1 MTFKQEQSITA
12 LQGDIMHFRLKR
24 WARAAVALTTI
35 LGFLAAME
43 IAQPS
48 AFAQTTV
55 TGSINGTVVDSTGAV
70 VPGAT
75 VTVTDT
81 ATGAVHTYTTNDH
94 GLFTAPFLPPN
105 IFDVSAIAPGLQSTT
120 TSVQILTGQ
129 QSAVTVTVTPTASS
143 QTVQVS
149 ANNAQLIDT
158 QTSNTTTT
166 FTSEQFQNL
175 PMPGGDITT
184 IALTVPGVAV
194 NVSTSGNNV
203 YGSFESDGLP
213 TISNLVIIN
222 GADDNDPFLN
232 INNSGSSNLTLG
244 QQEIAQASIVQ
255 NGYSVQYGRQ
265 AGVIENY
272 VTKGGTNRVHG
283 LLQYNY
289 NSSGLNA
296 NAFFNKHQ
304 LVPVP
309 RPKAV
314 SNQYAAQIGG
324 PIKHDK
330 LFFFVNTEGLR
341 YILPSSGY
349 VNFPSA
355 NLQTS
360 MLANPA
366 VPASAKSTYSAI
378 FSTMKA
384 GPAYAAATPISG
396 GGCGTL
402 AGSTDYS
409 TGGIFGTGPGES
421 CLNQAFVNAANLNRE
436 WLATGR
442 FDWNIS
448 SKHLIFFRVTD
459 DQGQQPA
466 FTSLINPLWNIGST
480 QPAYSG
486 QLNDTYTFTPNL
498 INQLVAS
505 SLYYSA
511 VFTPADI
518 PTSLASSPQQLIE
531 TVDGGNG
538 NLTGIGQ
545 DTFGVTGLGVPWFLF
560 PQGRNVSQYQI
571 TDSLSWLKGT
581 HNFRFGA
588 DFKRDNVTDTI
599 LQENSYGGFNFF
611 AGEADF
617 AGGSLPGPSLASNFT
632 QAFSHLRNI
641 YSAIY
646 NVGFYAQDEWKIRP
660 NLTLDYGIRFDRT
673 GNPACVNNCYT
684 HYIGGF
690 PDTTATLNTPYNS
703 TLSAG
708 HRDAFPSIEKG
719 VFQPRAGFNWDAKG
733 DGKTVLRGGVG
744 LFADSLS
751 GGILESEYA
760 TFPNQFSSAIF
771 FGNVGTGPGTSSAL
785 AAASANAVL
794 TGFSQGAT
802 YNSIAAG
809 VPGFAPPGYNTTPQ
823 EYRTARYV
831 EYSMQ
836 LQRQLGQSNA
846 VILSYAGNHGFDLLM
861 PNDHVNQFFPG
872 GGFGLPSASPDPRFL
887 EVFTFSN
894 NAISNYNGGSVEYKH
909 IDRHGVTADF
919 SYTWSHALDDIS
931 NGGGDSSVGTTPFT
945 TNSIV
950 AQITPNSVSK
960 LMYSNSDYDFRNNF
974 VADLTYVEPNHF
986 GNKLEEVLAAG
997 WTVGGKAYWRS
1008 GPPFS
1013 VTNSNASSV
1022 LAAGSVGSGGT
1033 VVLADVLDPNI
1044 IHTVCN
1050 SLSSPCLQAPGIF
1063 NGSATQTNY
1072 GNAPRNSFR
1081 GPHYSDIDVT
1091 LYKNIFQKGS
1101 TQFQVGAQAYNV
1113 LNHPNFGLPGSN
1125 ASTGGVAQNGSLG
1138 VISTSVGAPT
1148 SPYGSGL
1155 ISAVSGRVVVVQ
1167 GRFIF

>member
-1 MTFKQEQSITA
+1 MHQLLKQCSKIA
-12 LQGDIMHFRLKR
+12 LVLM
-24 WARAAVALTTI
+24 AAFAIVTI
-35 LGFLAAME
+35 LPSFQP
-43 IAQPS
+43 IAL
-48 AFAQTTV
+48 AQTTV

-70 VPGAT
+70 VPNAT
-75 VTVTDT
+75 VTVKDT
-81 ATGAVHTYTTNDH
+81 TTGAVHTYTTNSH

-105 IFDVSAIAPGLQSTT
+105 VFEVSATAPGLQSTT
-120 TSVQILTGQ
+120 TSVQILNGQ
-129 QSAVTVTVTPTASS
+129 QSAVNITVTPSASNTTVTV
-143 QTVQVS
+143 S
-149 ANNAQLIDT
+149 AMNAQLIDT

-166 FTSEQFQNL
+166 FTTQQFQNL

-203 YGSFESDGLP
+203 YGAFESDGLP
-213 TISNLVIIN
+213 TVSNLTIIN

-244 QQEIAQASIVQ
+244 QQEISQASIVQ

-265 AGVIENY
+265 AGVIENF
-272 VTKGGTNRVHG
+272 VTKGGANRVHG

-304 LVPVP
+304 TPIVA

-355 NLQTS
+355 NLQAS
-360 MLANPA
+360 MLTNPA
-366 VPASAKSTYSAI
+366 VPASAKSTYTPV
-378 FSTMKA
+378 FNTMKA
-384 GPAYAAATPISG
+384 GPAYAAATPIAG
-396 GGCGTL
+396 GGCGSL
-402 AGSTDYS
+402 AGTTDYS
-409 TGGIFGTGPGES
+409 TGGTFGSGPSEG

-442 FDWNIS
+442 LDWNIS
-448 SKHLIFFRVTD
+448 PKHLIFFRVTD

-466 FTSLINPLWNIGST
+466 FTSLINPIWNIAST
-480 QPAYSG
+480 QPAWSG
-486 QLNDTYTFTPNL
+486 QLNDTYSFTPNL
-498 INQLVAS
+498 VNQLVAS

-511 VFTPADI
+511 VFSPPSISA
-518 PTSLASSPQQLIE
+518 SLASSPQQLIE

-545 DTFGVTGLGVPWFLF
+545 NTFGLVGLGTPWFIF

-571 TDSLSWLKGT
+571 TDGLSWLKGT

-611 AGEADF
+611 FGAADF
-617 AGGSLPGPSLASNFT
+617 AGGTIPGASGSSFFQ

-646 NVGFYAQDEWKIRP
+646 NVGFYAQDEWKARP
-660 NLTLDYGIRFDRT
+660 NLTIDYGIRFDRT

-684 HYIGGF
+684 HYVGGF
-690 PDTTATLNTPYNS
+690 PNTTATLDTPYNA

-719 VFQPRAGFNWDAKG
+719 VFQPRAGFNWDTKG
-733 DGKTVLRGGVG
+733 DGKTVLRGGIG

-751 GGILESEYA
+751 GGILESAYA
-760 TFPNQFSSAIF
+760 TFPNEYSTDILS
-771 FGNVGTGPGTSSAL
+771 GNVGTGPGTSSAT

-794 TGFSQGAT
+794 SGFPQGASF
-802 YNSIAAG
+802 NSITAALAPLG
-809 VPGFAPPGYNTTPQ
+809 ITFVPPGYATTPQ
-823 EYRTARYV
+823 TYHTARYF

-836 LQRQLGQSNA
+836 LQRQLGATNA

-861 PNDHVNQFFPG
+861 PNTHSNQSFTG
-872 GGFGLPSASPDPRFL
+872 GGFELPATSPDPRFA
-887 EVFTFSN
+887 EVFNFTN

-909 IDRHGVTADF
+909 IDPRGVTADF

-931 NGGGDSSVGTTPFT
+931 NGGGDSATGTTPFT
-945 TNSIV
+945 TNSLV
-950 AQITPNSVSK
+950 SQITPNSVSK
-960 LMYSNSDYDFRNNF
+960 LMYSNSDYDFRNMF
-974 VADLTYVEPNHF
+974 VADLTYIEPNHF
-986 GNKLEEVLAAG
+986 ANKLEEALAAG
-997 WTVGGKAYWRS
+997 WTVGGKAFWRS

-1013 VTNSNASSV
+1013 VVNSNAEGTLTGGS
-1022 LAAGSVGSGGT
+1022 AGTGGAGL
-1033 VVLADVLDPNI
+1033 VVLADVLNPKY

-1050 SLSSPCLQAPGIF
+1050 SFSSPCLQAPGIF
-1063 NGSATQTNY
+1063 DGSATQANY
-1072 GNAPRNSFR
+1072 GNVPRNSFR
-1081 GPHYSDIDVT
+1081 GPHYADVDVT
-1091 LYKNIFQKGS
+1091 LYKNLFQKGS
-1101 TQFQVGAQAYNV
+1101 TKFQIGAQAYNV

-1125 ASTGGVAQNGSLG
+1125 ASTGGVAQGGSLG
-1138 VISTSVGAPT
+1138 VIATSVGAPT

-1155 ISAVSGRVVVVQ
+1155 ISAVSGRVLVVQ
-1167 GRFIF
+1167 GIFSF

>member
-1 MTFKQEQSITA
+1 MQQILKQWCKI
-12 LQGDIMHFRLKR
+12 
-24 WARAAVALTTI
+24 AVI
-35 LGFLAAME
+35 LMA
-43 IAQPS
+43 
-48 AFAQTTV
+48 AFAIVAVLPSFQPMAMAQNTV
-55 TGSINGTVVDSTGAV
+55 TGSINGKVVDSTGAV
-70 VPGAT
+70 VPNAT
-75 VTVTDT
+75 VTVKDT
-81 ATGAVHTYTTNDH
+81 ATGAVHTYTTNSN

-105 IFDVSAIAPGLQSTT
+105 VFEVSATAPGLQSTT

-129 QSAVTVTVTPTASS
+129 QSAVTITLTPSASNTTVH
-143 QTVQVS
+143 VS
-149 ANNAQLIDT
+149 AMNAQLIDT

-166 FTSEQFQNL
+166 FTTQQFQNL

-184 IALTVPGVAV
+184 IALTVPGVNV
-194 NVSTSGNNV
+194 NVSTAGNNV
-203 YGSFESDGLP
+203 YGAFESDGLP

-265 AGVIENY
+265 AGVIENF

-304 LVPVP
+304 TPIVP

-355 NLQTS
+355 NLQAS

-366 VPASAKSTYSAI
+366 VPASAKSTYAAV
-378 FSTMKA
+378 FNTMKA
-384 GPAYAAATPISG
+384 GAAYPTATPIAG
-396 GGCGTL
+396 GGCGSL
-402 AGSTDYS
+402 AGTHDYS
-409 TGGIFGTGPGES
+409 TGGTFGANPSEG
-421 CLNQAFVNAANLNRE
+421 CLTQGFVNAANLNRE

-442 FDWNIS
+442 LDWNIS
-448 SKHLIFFRVTD
+448 PKHLIFFRVTD

-466 FTSLINPLWNIGST
+466 FTSLINPIWNIGST
-480 QPAYSG
+480 QPAWSG
-486 QLNDTYTFTPNL
+486 QLNDTYSFTPNL
-498 INQLVAS
+498 VNQLVAS

-511 VFTPADI
+511 VFTPSNI
-518 PTSLASSPQQLIE
+518 PASLASSPQQLIE

-545 DTFGVTGLGVPWFLF
+545 NTFGLVGLGTPWFIF

-571 TDSLSWLKGT
+571 TDGLSWLKGT
-581 HNFRFGA
+581 HNFRFGV

-611 AGEADF
+611 FGAADF
-617 AGGSLPGPSLASNFT
+617 AGGTLPGPSKASFFQ

-646 NVGFYAQDEWKIRP
+646 NVGFYAQDEWKAKP
-660 NLTLDYGIRFDRT
+660 NLTIDYGIRFDRT
-673 GNPACVNNCYT
+673 GNPACGNNCYT
-684 HYIGGF
+684 HYVGGF
-690 PDTTATLNTPYNS
+690 PDTTATLDTPYSS

-708 HRDAFPSIEKG
+708 HRDAFPGIEKG
-719 VFQPRAGFNWDAKG
+719 VLQPRAGFNWDTKG

-751 GGILESEYA
+751 GGILESAYA
-760 TFPNQFSSAIF
+760 TFPNEYSTDILS
-771 FGNVGTGPGTSSAL
+771 GNVGTGPGTSSAT

-794 TGFSQGAT
+794 NGFPQGASF
-802 YNSIAAG
+802 NSISASLAPLG
-809 VPGFAPPGYNTTPQ
+809 IAFAPPGYATTPQ
-823 EYRTARYV
+823 TYKTARYV
-831 EYSMQ
+831 EYSLQ
-836 LQRQLGQSNA
+836 LQRQLGATNA

-861 PNDHVNQFFPG
+861 PNTHINQSFTG
-872 GGFGLPSASPDPRFL
+872 GGFDLPATSPDPRFA
-887 EVFTFSN
+887 EVFTFTN
-894 NAISNYNGGSVEYKH
+894 NAISNYNGASVEYKH
-909 IDRHGVTADF
+909 IDPRGITADF

-945 TNSIV
+945 TNSILS
-950 AQITPNSVSK
+950 QITPNSVSK
-960 LMYSNSDYDFRNNF
+960 LMYSNSDYDFRNVF
-974 VADLTYVEPNHF
+974 AADATYIEPNHF
-986 GNKLEEVLAAG
+986 ANKLEEALAAG
-997 WTVGGKAYWRS
+997 WTLAGKAFWRS

-1013 VTNSNASSV
+1013 VINSA
-1022 LAAGSVGSGGT
+1022 AAGTLTGGSAGTGGGAL
-1033 VVLADVLDPNI
+1033 VVLADVLNPKY

-1050 SLSSPCLQAPGIF
+1050 SLSNPCLQAPGIF
-1063 NGSATQTNY
+1063 DGSATQANY
-1072 GNAPRNSFR
+1072 GNVPRNSFR
-1081 GPHYSDIDVT
+1081 GPHYFDIDLT
-1091 LYKNIFQKGS
+1091 LYKNLFQKGS
-1101 TQFQVGAQAYNV
+1101 TQFQIGAQAYNV
-1113 LNHPNFGLPGSN
+1113 LNHPNFGLPSSN
-1125 ASTGGVAQNGSLG
+1125 ASTGGVAQGGSLG
-1138 VISTSVGAPT
+1138 VISTAVGAPT

-1155 ISAVSGRVVVVQ
+1155 ISAVSGRILVVQ